1 MPDFLRFIFIA
12 VCVVGLIIIAIYV
25 WVFFICVKHLGFN
38 RSVFKSALIYA
49 AGKSRVGN
57 IICVGVMVFTLVNF
71 FCFLIFG
78 SHEIGAFYEKSPCY
92 ETRECIVDYWGEEVF
107 GLAVIRKELDFRESY
122 YYIDALYLP
131 HGLSFFHDDCPI
143 DIKDE
148 VHDFN
153 FGAESIWVE
162 WDITLH
168 GKATSASLIALENS
182 LIHDKGEFCAIPSSD
197 VFHRTTC
204 RHVKKSSSLIY
215 IEDAYEA
222 YDIFEL
228 MPCETCCNDSIWE

>member
-1 MPDFLRFIFIA
+1 MLGFLRLIFAAIRIIGVIFI
-12 VCVVGLIIIAIYV
+12 LIYV
-25 WVFFICVKHLGFN
+25 YMLFVCIRQTGLKQN
-38 RSVFKSALIYA
+38 VFKIVHNNTMPASKIFTVITY
-49 AGKSRVGN
+49 
-57 IICVGVMVFTLVNF
+57 CVMVFA
-71 FCFLIFG
+71 LIEGICSIVFR
-78 SHEIGAFYEKSPCY
+78 SDEIGSFYEASTCY
-92 ETRECIVDYWGEEVF
+92 ETRECIVDYWGQDVY
-107 GLAVIRKELDFRESY
+107 GLAVIRKENELRNSF

-131 HGLSFFHDDCPI
+131 HGLSFFQDDCLI

-153 FGAESIWVE
+153 FDTQSLWVE

-168 GKATSASLIALENS
+168 SKATSASLIALENS
-182 LIHDKGEFCAIPSSD
+182 LIHDKGEFCTIPSSN

-222 YDIFEL
+222 FDIFDL
-228 MPCETCCNDSIWE
+228 TPCEICCDDSIWD

>member
-1 MPDFLRFIFIA
+1 MPGFLRLIFTAIRIVGIIFIIVYVYMFF
-12 VCVVGLIIIAIYV
+12 VCVKN
-25 WVFFICVKHLGFN
+25 FGFN
-38 RSVFKSALIYA
+38 RNIFKITRISAM
-49 AGKSRVGN
+49 GESRLSGT
-57 IICVGVMVFTLVNF
+57 ICSCVMVFALVDLL
-71 FCFLIFG
+71 CFSIFA
-78 SHEIGAFYEKSPCY
+78 SDEIGAFYEKSPCF

-107 GLAVIRKELDFRESY
+107 GLAVIRKENELHNSF

-131 HGLSFFHDDCPI
+131 HGLSFFHDNCPI

-153 FGAESIWVE
+153 FGAENIWVE